1 MIKVLVLAFCV
12 FFHVSS
18 ASNGTNLL
26 KQHEEELIE
35 RTRLIWKNALQEE
48 FVYFSEQSLVEDMNF
63 PSLADFRSYYLLRKN
78 FSETRDMVVDKMIEN
93 KFRPF
98 DFKFCGYGGEGVTD
112 KLSHASYPKPKYSEG
127 VAILNALDVFYWK
140 HVTNKHVF
148 CPWNPF

>member
-26 KQHEEELIE
+26 TQQEEELIE
-35 RTRLIWKNALQEE
+35 RTRLIWKNSLQEE
-48 FVYFSEQSLVEDMNF
+48 FAYFSPLVEDMNF
-63 PSLADFRSYYLLRKN
+63 PSLDDFKDCYRRRTN

-93 KFRPF
+93 KFPPF

-112 KLSHASYPKPKYSEG
+112 RLSHASYPKPKCSKG
-127 VAILNALDVFYWK
+127 VPILSALDAFYWK
-140 HVTNKHVF
+140 NHNNKALF